1 MSRISGTFK
10 SLASA
15 GSGAYI
21 PYVCTG
27 DPDMEFTMELVNSLC
42 RAGADIIELG
52 LPFSDPIADGPVI
65 QGAMSRALSA
75 GFKVT
80 RLFETVTA
88 IRSSGLRLP
97 IVLMTYYN
105 PVVRMG
111 VGAFCTR
118 LAKAGGDAVLVVD
131 LPIEES
137 RELDEAAADYG
148 LDVIKLVAPSTD
160 DERMDRIL
168 EKTSGFAYAV
178 SAAGTTGSREKL
190 ASSALS
196 LLSRMRPRSQIPI
209 AIGFGISYP
218 DQVRQAMLAGASGV
232 VEGSA
237 LISIYSEEKKSKAL
251 GLIEKHAREMKAATR
266 I

>member
-1 MSRISGTFK
+1 MSRISDTFK

-21 PYVCTG
+21 PYVCAG
-27 DPDMEFTMELVNSLC
+27 DPDSEFTMDLVDSLC
-42 RAGADIIELG
+42 KGGADIVELG
-52 LPFSDPIADGPVI
+52 LPFSDPVADGPVI

-75 GFKVT
+75 GFRVT
-80 RLFETVTA
+80 RLFETVSA
-88 IRSSGLRLP
+88 IRSSGLRQP

-111 VGAFCTR
+111 VGTFCAR

-137 RELDEAAADYG
+137 RELDEASADHG
-148 LDVIKLVAPSTD
+148 LDVIRLIAPNTD
-160 DERMDRIL
+160 DERMDLIL
-168 EKTSGFAYAV
+168 ERTTGFAYAV
-178 SAAGTTGSREKL
+178 SVAGITGSRATL

-196 LLSRMRPRSQIPI
+196 LLSRMRSKSRIPI

-218 DQVRQAMLAGASGV
+218 DQVHQAILAGASGV

-237 LISIYSEEKKSKAL
+237 LIPIYSEENKSEAL
-251 GLIEKHAREMKAATR
+251 DLIEKHAREMKAATR

>member
-1 MSRISGTFK
+1 
-10 SLASA
+10 
-15 GSGAYI
+15 
-21 PYVCTG
+21 
-27 DPDMEFTMELVNSLC
+27 MEFTMDLVNSLC
-42 RAGADIIELG
+42 KAGADIIELG
-52 LPFSDPIADGPVI
+52 LPFSDPVADGPVI

-75 GFKVT
+75 GFRVT
-80 RLFETVTA
+80 RLFETVSA
-88 IRSSGLRLP
+88 IRSSGLRQP

-111 VGAFCTR
+111 VGTFCAR

-137 RELDEAAADYG
+137 RELDEAAADCG
-148 LDVIKLVAPSTD
+148 LDTIKLVAPSTD
-160 DERMDRIL
+160 DARMDLIL
-168 EKTSGFAYAV
+168 EKTTGFAYAV
-178 SAAGTTGSREKL
+178 SVAGITGSRAKL

-196 LLSRMRPRSQIPI
+196 LLSRMRPKSQVPI

-218 DQVRQAMLAGASGV
+218 DQVRQAILAGASGV

-237 LISIYSEEKKSKAL
+237 LIPIYSGENKSNAL
-251 GLIEKHAREMKAATR
+251 DLIEKHAREMKAATR

>member
-1 MSRISGTFK
+1 MSRISETFE

-21 PYVCTG
+21 PYVCAG
-27 DPDMEFTMELVNSLC
+27 DPDLEFTIDLVKSLC
-42 RAGADIIELG
+42 KVGADIIELG
-52 LPFSDPIADGPVI
+52 LPFSDPVADGLVI
-65 QGAMSRALSA
+65 QGAMSRALTA

-88 IRSSGLRLP
+88 IRGSGLRQP

-111 VGAFCTR
+111 VGTFCAR
-118 LAKAGGDAVLVVD
+118 LVKAGGDAVLVVD

-137 RELDEAAADYG
+137 RELDEAAADCG
-148 LDVIKLVAPSTD
+148 LDVIRLVAPSTG

-196 LLSRMRPRSQIPI
+196 LLRRMRSRSQLPI
-209 AIGFGISYP
+209 AIGFGISHP

-237 LISIYSEEKKSKAL
+237 LISIYSAEKKGKAL